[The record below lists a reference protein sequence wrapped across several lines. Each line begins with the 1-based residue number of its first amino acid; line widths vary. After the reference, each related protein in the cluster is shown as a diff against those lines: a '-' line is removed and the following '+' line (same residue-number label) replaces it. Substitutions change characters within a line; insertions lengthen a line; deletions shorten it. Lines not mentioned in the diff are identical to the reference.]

1 MENDRFFVKSLKLEN
16 FRCFEKVELG
26 PFDPHFNLLVGTNG
40 AGKSSVLLALADIFR
55 PLAALG
61 GILNSDRILNSRDNR
76 AGPVLYQNLPQS
88 TARYPWK
95 LSAEFEWAADAF
107 EVKDQFEPQP
117 AFERQPK
124 LSRMNTV
131 GSSEIIPGGFQS
143 GMFAS
148 RSELIVLYGV
158 ERRFDNKHREDD
170 FVVQNPKSAAYL
182 NWLDAGQ
189 SSKTL
194 QEWMRDQTIVDL
206 QLARLR
212 DGSFVDTPELSGPSR
227 TSPSPLSIVRD
238 AIREA
243 VEGAREIEYDG
254 QRKDIVVRL
263 ADGRVLEFAGM
274 SDGQRALIGMVADI
288 ARRACVLRGDVLDFD
303 VLNYTTGLAL
313 IDELD
318 LHLHPKWQRH
328 IVRALKRVFPKIQF
342 FATTHS
348 PQVIGEA
355 RPEEIVLLTPQGQKR
370 PIGSYGMDSNWVLE
384 CVMEVED
391 RDPAIA
397 RRIKDIF
404 DAIDDDRIEEAK
416 GMIAALRA
424 DIGNAPDIVGAESYI
439 WRIEHQ
445 GDEAAE

>member
-16 FRCFEKVELG
+16 FRCFENVELG
-26 PFDPHFNLLVGTNG
+26 PFDPHFNLLVGANG

-61 GILNSDRILNSRDNR
+61 GVLSSDRILNSRDNR
-76 AGPVLYQNLPQS
+76 AIPALYQNRPQS
-88 TARYPWK
+88 TSVYPWK
-95 LSAEFEWAADAF
+95 LTAEFEWDA
-107 EVKDQFEPQP
+107 EVFKVTDESVPHP
-117 AFERQPK
+117 AFEYQPK
-124 LSRMNTV
+124 LFRMN
-131 GSSEIIPGGFQS
+131 SANSAKIIGGLQS
-143 GMFAS
+143 GMFSS
-148 RSELIVLYGV
+148 RVELIIFYRV
-158 ERRFDNKHREDD
+158 ERRFNNIYREEDV
-170 FVVQNPKSAAYL
+170 FSQNPKSAAYL

-189 SSKTL
+189 SSKAL
-194 QEWMRDQTIVDL
+194 REWMRDQTIIDL

-212 DGSFVDTPELSGPSR
+212 EGSPVGTPDLSGLHR
-227 TSPSPLSIVRD
+227 ASPSPLSIVRD

-254 QRKDIVVRL
+254 QRKDLTVRL
-263 ADGRVLEFAGM
+263 SDGRVLEFAGM

-288 ARRACVLRGDVLDFD
+288 ARRACVLRGDETDID
-303 VLNYTTGLAL
+303 VLTQTTGIVL

-328 IVRALKRVFPKIQF
+328 IVGALKRIFPKIQF

-355 RPEEIVLLTPQGQKR
+355 RPEEIVLLTPEGQKR

-384 CVMEVED
+384 CVMEAEG

-397 RRIKDIF
+397 RRIKQLF
-404 DAIDDDRIEEAK
+404 DAIDDDRLQDARD
-416 GMIAALRA
+416 MIASLRA
-424 DIGNAPDIVGAESYI
+424 DIGEAPDIVGAESYL